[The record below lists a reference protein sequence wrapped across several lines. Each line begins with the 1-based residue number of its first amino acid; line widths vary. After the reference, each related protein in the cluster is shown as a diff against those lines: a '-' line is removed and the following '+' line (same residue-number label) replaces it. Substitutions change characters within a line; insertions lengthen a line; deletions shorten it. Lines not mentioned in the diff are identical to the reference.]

1 MATEVTLPGTTI
13 LGELRVTGTKPEY
26 ARSELQQETLAK
38 YVISPTDWRV
48 HDAPQT
54 VLPGTAATD
63 DLAISGAT
71 FGTDVLYITAGD
83 QKNNT
88 SLNTRY
94 ARCFVTL
101 PPEYVSGETVQ
112 IRASAGM
119 ATTVASAAATIDF
132 EVYLSNREAAK
143 TGSDLCT
150 TAAQS
155 INSTTFA
162 DKDFNLTATSLVPGS
177 VLDIRMAVGV
187 NDTATGTAVDATV
200 GEVVLLCD
208 IKG

>member
-1 MATEVTLPGTTI
+1 MATEVTLPSTTVQ
-13 LGELRVTGTKPEY
+13 GDFRCTGNKPEY
-26 ARSELQQETLAK
+26 TRSELQQETLAK
-38 YVISPTDWRV
+38 YPISPTAWRV

-63 DLAISGAT
+63 DLAIGGTT
-71 FGTDVLYITAGD
+71 FGTDVLHVTAGD

-101 PPEYVSGETVQ
+101 PVEYVTGETVQ

-119 ATTVASAAATIDF
+119 ATTAASDAATIDF
-132 EVYLSNREAAK
+132 EVYLSDREAAK

-150 TAAQS
+150 TSAQS

-162 DKDFNLTATSLVPGS
+162 NKDFNLTATSLVPGS
-177 VLDIRMAVGV
+177 VLDIRMAIGV

-200 GEVVLLCD
+200 GEVVLMCD